1 MHTGQVKI
9 TGYHLFGGEYCCLCL
24 NKFQKVLNFP
34 PTLFLFIGSCLDQ
47 RERPWKDQ
55 DKPGKKS
62 TFRII
67 RALSHLTIFFTPIPT
82 ENWAFPFPNLFTW
95 RDFGSI
101 FNLVISY
108 IAFQTQHLHWSEWHW
123 YHSRIWWIPAKFKM
137 VICISVNI
145 KVYWIKSLKS
155 ELVEKEKK
163 LLMFVIPVQKQTKPW
178 KQSLQTDSKCICN
191 SRHKLVTCYFV
202 ILSCKFCCIQD
213 VYKESVFHI
222 FFLNMTYMQHMSC
235 LPWTAGPWTLSPP
248 HRALLCL
255 PAELAKATIKSKPQA
270 KVNSPCW
277 WHLGWWPCQ
286 RWRRG
291 KL

>member
-1 MHTGQVKI
+1 MI
-9 TGYHLFGGEYCCLCL
+9 
-24 NKFQKVLNFP
+24 
-34 PTLFLFIGSCLDQ
+34 SC
-47 RERPWKDQ
+47 
-55 DKPGKKS
+55 
-62 TFRII
+62 
-67 RALSHLTIFFTPIPT
+67 
-82 ENWAFPFPNLFTW
+82 
-95 RDFGSI
+95 
-101 FNLVISY
+101 

-137 VICISVNI
+137 VICTSVHMKI
-145 KVYWIKSLKS
+145 YRLKSLKS
-155 ELVEKEKK
+155 EPAETEETARVCYSSSKTDKNLGNRACKQIANA
-163 LLMFVIPVQKQTKPW
+163 FVTVDTSLWPVTLW
-178 KQSLQTDSKCICN
+178 
-191 SRHKLVTCYFV
+191 YFLANFV
-202 ILSCKFCCIQD
+202 VF

-248 HRALLCL
+248 HRALLCS
-255 PAELAKATIKSKPQA
+255 PAELAKATIKPKPQA